1 MDALVAAFLAIG
13 LLVVI
18 VLIVYLIDRING
30 IERETRR
37 VAQSVV
43 AAAPVNQEP
52 FGGLSG
58 KKLWDALCG
67 RPPEGTS
74 EHTLQEWRERFEVVL
89 HKHIQSLFEEGTKDA
104 RRGLSGEPP
113 QHTHN
118 PHRQA
123 HRRVL
128 DAGAASQHA
137 VQVRHGLRAAAGERT
152 RACAGSPG
160 RGGAA
165 AFFEGLDRP
174 QRAALAQPHA
184 TGAWAGARRW
194 RSRIGVARSDH
205 LMADAIF

>member
-113 QHTHN
+113 NTRTIRTARLTVESWM
-118 PHRQA
+118 PAPQA
-123 HRRVL
+123 NTL
-128 DAGAASQHA
+128 YKCGMYS
-137 VQVRHGLRAAAGERT
+137 VQLPANELAPV
-152 RACAGSPG
+152 
-160 RGGAA
+160 
-165 AFFEGLDRP
+165 
-174 QRAALAQPHA
+174 RAALDEAGQQLFSKVLIDLKEPLSRSLMPPEPGPAQ
-184 TGAWAGARRW
+184 GAGAP
-194 RSRIGVARSDH
+194 GLALPDQTT
-205 LMADAIF
+205 